1 MEIDVREINA
11 RPATEYRYRI
21 TVYKNAGAAAAYY
34 LDFKKATLRMRQWL
48 IGAYPTSE
56 ILDNAYAMELY
67 DVKALEVR
75 AEVARSL
82 FDTYTRMAYTRY
94 EREQLFINGIG
105 LAIVT
110 FVAQYQARLVFS
122 VPLRPALA
130 RIYDSLLKNT
140 RVAYIICTTR
150 SLLRTDYM
158 SSKSRLLTAES
169 HPTPM
174 SMKERHQKEMQAFH
188 EEWAEQ
194 RRREWR
200 ERGGVE
206 ASEPPARGIDT
217 ELLS

>member
-130 RIYDSLLKNT
+130 RIYDSLLKKHAH
-140 RVAYIICTTR
+140 RVHYLYNQELIEDGLYVIEIPPVNGR
-150 SLLRTDYM
+150 IPPNPYEHEG
-158 SSKSRLLTAES
+158 TAPKRDAS
-169 HPTPM
+169 FP
-174 SMKERHQKEMQAFH
+174 
-188 EEWAEQ
+188 
-194 RRREWR
+194 RRM
-200 ERGGVE
+200 GGTK
-206 ASEPPARGIDT
+206 APRMA
-217 ELLS
+217 

>member
-1 MEIDVREINA
+1 M
-11 RPATEYRYRI
+11 
-21 TVYKNAGAAAAYY
+21 
-34 LDFKKATLRMRQWL
+34 
-48 IGAYPTSE
+48 
-56 ILDNAYAMELY
+56 
-67 DVKALEVR
+67 EVR

-82 FDTYTRMAYTRY
+82 FDTYTRMAYSRY

-140 RVAYIICTTR
+140 RIAYIICTTR

-217 ELLS
+217 ELSS